1 MAAGDAH
8 RVWFPEMV
16 EHLRLHWRD
25 DLSMEALVR
34 LRDELDDMLGHIRS
48 TRHIS
53 NPVFTCPACGHIG
66 PGADPHV
73 SVRATILALTRFGVA
88 TKEPAPTLEKAGPPT
103 ERRRDL
109 ICTATPRR
117 RRPRDSQG
125 ARTPMN
131 GESNGLGSGDHPERM
146 ALRR

>member
-1 MAAGDAH
+1 VAAGDAH

-16 EHLRLHWRD
+16 EHLSLHWRD

-53 NPVFTCPACGHIG
+53 NPVFKCPACGHIG
-66 PGADPHV
+66 RGADPHV

-88 TKEPAPTLEKAGPPT
+88 AKEPAWTLEKAWSAYRKTARLDLYGNAATSTPARLT
-103 ERRRDL
+103 GCAHADER
-109 ICTATPRR
+109 
-117 RRPRDSQG
+117 
-125 ARTPMN
+125 
-131 GESNGLGSGDHPERM
+131 
-146 ALRR
+146 